1 MRKMK
6 LTLLKNGTI
15 VMLVILFACSLN
27 AQTEHNHN
35 HNHSDMKK
43 EVNSSD
49 KSQDI
54 QDVENILIKYKRAIE
69 NLNADQT
76 LELFDNN
83 SEVFESGGTEG
94 TYAHYLDHH
103 LGPEL
108 KVFKSFNF
116 SDYKVETKV
125 DLPYAFTTETYVYT
139 IVIKANEEKGR
150 EERTISKKGVATAI
164 LKKENDVWRILKYH
178 SSSRANKAHSH

>member
-1 MRKMK
+1 MK

-76 LELFDNN
+76 LELFALQN
-83 SEVFESGGTEG
+83 SIM
-94 TYAHYLDHH
+94 YQRRL
-103 LGPEL
+103 
-108 KVFKSFNF
+108 
-116 SDYKVETKV
+116 
-125 DLPYAFTTETYVYT
+125 
-139 IVIKANEEKGR
+139 
-150 EERTISKKGVATAI
+150 
-164 LKKENDVWRILKYH
+164 
-178 SSSRANKAHSH
+178 

>member
-1 MRKMK
+1 MK

-83 SEVFESGGTEG
+83 
-94 TYAHYLDHH
+94 
-103 LGPEL
+103 
-108 KVFKSFNF
+108 
-116 SDYKVETKV
+116 
-125 DLPYAFTTETYVYT
+125 
-139 IVIKANEEKGR
+139 
-150 EERTISKKGVATAI
+150 
-164 LKKENDVWRILKYH
+164 
-178 SSSRANKAHSH
+178 